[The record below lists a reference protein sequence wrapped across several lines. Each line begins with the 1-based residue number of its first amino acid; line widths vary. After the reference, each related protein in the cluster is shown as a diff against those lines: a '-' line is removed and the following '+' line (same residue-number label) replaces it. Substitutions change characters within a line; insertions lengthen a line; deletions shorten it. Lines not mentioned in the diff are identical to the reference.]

1 MESKS
6 MNMLDAFVK
15 YLGAFMALIYVAAGL
30 FLLLQSD
37 KFAGTLPP
45 HYFLVL
51 GGMLVVYG
59 AFRGY
64 RVYKKYFEPQHE
76 NDD

>member
-1 MESKS
+1 
-6 MNMLDAFVK
+6 MNALDAFVK

-37 KFAGTLPP
+37 KYAGGVIPS
-45 HYFLVL
+45 HYYLIL

-64 RVYKKYFEPQHE
+64 RVYKKYFQPQHE